1 MGLIR
6 LVCGLM
12 ETAFVFFRSLSTR
25 PRPLPRP
32 HLGGVIVSK
41 ANMEYRVVVDPF
53 KAIFVVSEVIQ
64 NNVLKHRGIAC
75 AVNFKGKIFL
85 VTSSSAVEAD
95 QQKNLVLIAER
106 YSRRHFHDY
115 RLEVSV
121 LSKLGYFTFL
131 KINKEC
137 EFGKVG
143 RSWVISLN
151 LELPSSES
159 KASQNQ
165 FRGMQEFELQ
175 FKRDGN
181 STNIEVISE
190 KPTELTSILG
200 APIIIENKEVKETH
214 SGRFSVIGVV
224 GLTSDS
230 KGEKL
235 CPYYLDLLDENTLG
249 KFVWCFLI
257 FISSD

>member
-1 MGLIR
+1 M
-6 LVCGLM
+6 
-12 ETAFVFFRSLSTR
+12 
-25 PRPLPRP
+25 
-32 HLGGVIVSK
+32 SK
-41 ANMEYRVVVDPF
+41 ANMEYRVVVEPS

-85 VTSSSAVEAD
+85 VTSSSAVEAKD
-95 QQKNLVLIAER
+95 HQKNLVLIAER
-106 YSRRHFHDY
+106 YSRKHFHDY
-115 RLEVSV
+115 RLEVSI
-121 LSKLGYFTFL
+121 LSKLGCFTFL

-151 LELPSSES
+151 LELPSCER

-200 APIIIENKEVKETH
+200 APIIIENKEVKETQ